1 MQPHST
7 CRYLCLWPWRQ
18 EARHSLGEDSA
29 RGLLLSLCPGPGVGA
44 SGLGLWAMWL
54 DRAGEQWEERS
65 HLWSQRAPLSQ
76 LAAAAWSMGTV
87 SLGGLL
93 PGVCEQWMG
102 FRMSPRALGMPV
114 CRVIFWCNSRC
125 SQNWD
130 SIPQVAGSWKRGVFI
145 VPVPLS
151 LRAPKSD
158 SSFPSTPPTS
168 SS

>member
-1 MQPHST
+1 
-7 CRYLCLWPWRQ
+7 
-18 EARHSLGEDSA
+18 
-29 RGLLLSLCPGPGVGA
+29 
-44 SGLGLWAMWL
+44 MWV

-76 LAAAAWSMGTV
+76 LAAAAWSI

-114 CRVIFWCNSRC
+114 CRVIFWCNSCC

-130 SIPQVAGSWKRGVFI
+130 SIPQVAGSWEGVFI

-151 LRAPKSD
+151 LRAPDLLWGVLPCQSD
-158 SSFPSTPPTS
+158 SSFPSIPPTS